1 MLRKQ
6 YGVTDPEQVRSM
18 TVEALKTIR
27 DNI

>member
-6 YGVTDPEQVRSM
+6 YGVTDPEQLRAM
-18 TVEALKTIR
+18 TIEALKTIR